1 MQKGEMKMK
10 TKQQKCIKADE
21 KLIKELKDMKSS
33 KLQSLRAVVR
43 FLKDEYDKNTGGSNE
58 M

>member
-1 MQKGEMKMK
+1 MK
-10 TKQQKCIKADE
+10 TKQQKGIKVDE

-33 KLQSLRAVVR
+33 KLQSLNAVIR
-43 FLKDEYDKNTGGSNE
+43 FLKDEYDKNRSGGNE

>member
-10 TKQQKCIKADE
+10 TKQQKGIKVDE

-33 KLQSLRAVVR
+33 KLQSLNAVIR
-43 FLKDEYDKNTGGSNE
+43 FLKDEYDKNRSGGNE